1 MRFAPAEEQLEFAAT
16 VRAALDRTC
25 TPADLRAAWGGEVGA
40 HVGTPGGDGRVPA
53 AWDALTEIGAL
64 ALMVG
69 EDRGGLG
76 LGDDH
81 LVLLAMEVGRAGL
94 PEPFSATA
102 GVAAGL
108 LRLADAHPMA
118 AAWAERLAA
127 GARLGVGFGA
137 RPLVP
142 MARAVD
148 AVVLLDDDGVALAEA
163 AHLELESVESV
174 DGARHLCRVVGAPGA
189 TVLLDG
195 PNAAAAAEVAF
206 DRAAVLDAA
215 ELVGLSRRMLELTV
229 GYVGER
235 QQFGVPVGS
244 FQAIKHHLA
253 DASLAVE
260 FAEPLVAVA
269 AHRLAL
275 GERAGVEVSMAKL
288 RASQAA
294 GEVARAALQCHG
306 AIGYT
311 VEYDLHLYM
320 KRSWALRRQHGSD
333 DWHRAR
339 VRSAVLDAAG

>member
-25 TPADLRAAWGGEVGA
+25 TPADLRAAWGGELGA

-64 ALMVG
+64 ALAVG
-69 EDRGGLG
+69 EERGGLG

-81 LVLLAMEVGRAGL
+81 LVLLAVEVGRAGL
-94 PEPFSATA
+94 PEPFSASA

-108 LRLADAHPMA
+108 LELASAEA
-118 AAWAERLAA
+118 AAADWSERLCG
-127 GARLGVGFGA
+127 GARLGVGFGS

-142 MARAVD
+142 TARTLD
-148 AVVLLDDDGVALAEA
+148 AVVLLEEDRVLLAEA
-163 AHLELESVESV
+163 AELDLERVESV
-174 DGARHLCRVVGAPGA
+174 DGARHLCRVLAAPGA
-189 TVLLDG
+189 TVLLEG
-195 PNAAAAAEVAF
+195 PAATTATEVAL

-229 GYVGER
+229 GYVSER

-269 AHRLAL
+269 AHRLAR
-275 GERAGVEVSMAKL
+275 GERAGVEASMAKL
-288 RASQAA
+288 RASRAA
-294 GEVARAALQCHG
+294 DQVARAALQCHG
-306 AIGYT
+306 AIAYT

-333 DWHRAR
+333 DWHLAR
-339 VRSAVLDAAG
+339 VRSALFDTSV